1 MLKEEQVTGREDSMN
16 NLMKMEDREIRQ
28 GKISGDQK
36 KVNEFRKMISDEK
49 YLDHAISKL
58 AGDLSHYLTK

>member
-1 MLKEEQVTGREDSMN
+1 MN

-28 GKISGDQK
+28 TKISGDQK

-58 AGDLSHYLTK
+58 AADLSHYLTK